1 LNKTYERQKC
11 RSQHRYNFTLISWT
25 EKITKRVT
33 VRAQRSEM
41 ELMDKVDITEEFVDW
56 LYEQEPERLALAQLR
71 AEKRDTEF
79 WDDDSLLDIIVDELK
94 TMYVSDAM
102 RILVNSGELEARIND
117 DGELIYFEI
126 EDEDDDLDQ

>member
-1 LNKTYERQKC
+1 
-11 RSQHRYNFTLISWT
+11 
-25 EKITKRVT
+25 
-33 VRAQRSEM
+33 
-41 ELMDKVDITEEFVDW
+41 MDKVDITEEFVDW

-126 EDEDDDLDQ
+126 EDKDDDLDQ